1 MKELF
6 DILYA
11 DDIEHLASKKINEE
25 VYNSNDVRAYAIMTS
40 MFRHAGNKVEIVC
53 SADCTEL
60 SDDPEFIEALD
71 GFLDFRKG
79 RLEIIL
85 CDSIEKLMQHKVF
98 ETLSKYA
105 SQVSIEITDKKF
117 YYNGREVHFAVA
129 DGMAFRIETDIKEKL
144 SRANF
149 NYPEGARRLSRYFN
163 EMHVYAQKV
172 EIK

>member
-40 MFRHAGNKVEIVC
+40 MFRHARNKVEIIC

-60 SDDPEFIEALD
+60 SDDPEFLEALH
-71 GFLDFRKG
+71 GFLKYREG
-79 RLEIIL
+79 RVEIIL
-85 CDSIEKLMQHKVF
+85 YGGVEKLEQKKV
-98 ETLSKYA
+98 YA
-105 SQVSIEITDKKF
+105 ILKEYSNQIAIEVTEKKF
-117 YYNGREVHFAVA
+117 YYNGYEVHFVVA
-129 DGMAFRIETDIKEKL
+129 DEISFRIETDVKEKL

-149 NYPEGARRLSRYFN
+149 NYPEGARRLSRYFD